1 MASPICFDVGE
12 VAQLVVR
19 FLSEQ
24 VVPNVE
30 CGRGF
35 SGLVRGGEFRI
46 LVSLHLEPDFL
57 SISRCI

>member
-1 MASPICFDVGE
+1 MASPICLDVGE

-19 FLSEQ
+19 FFSEE

-35 SGLVRGGEFRI
+35 SGLVRVGELRF
-46 LVSLHLEPDFL
+46 LVSLHLEPDFV
-57 SISRCI
+57 SISRCM